1 MHLFGH
7 SITPTVKPTTFSS
20 AQKRSVI
27 STVEQLL
34 AALDYNMILV
44 SKVIC
49 S

>member
-7 SITPTVKPTTFSS
+7 NTAPTVKPTTFSS
-20 AQKRSVI
+20 AQKTSAI
-27 STVEQLL
+27 STIEQLL